1 LCGVFTIGNEPSYLA
16 QIETENTCL
25 PCYLI
30 LPILYFDRKLLKKA
44 SRASVERF
52 ELFVFP
58 ITHHKPCR
66 SYNPPLIFV
75 SSSAVKQAWIT
86 VSLGID
92 IHSPNMWLSGH
103 MSVREEVSADA
114 C

>member
-16 QIETENTCL
+16 QIETETPVCHATLSCL
-25 PCYLI
+25 
-30 LPILYFDRKLLKKA
+30 FFTSTEKLLKKA

-58 ITHHKPCR
+58 ISHHKPCR

-92 IHSPNMWLSGH
+92 IHSPNMSLSGH
-103 MSVREEVSADA
+103 MSVREEGSADA